1 MTENQIISQFKSSNA
16 LLSGH
21 FLLTSGRHS
30 NQYFEK
36 FTLLSQPNI
45 VQNLCS
51 NICDYYKNKQIEMVV
66 GAATGGIILAFEIG
80 KQLRTKGIFAERS
93 NGELIFKRGFSIR
106 ENQKILLVDD
116 VVTTGGSIFELMNL
130 TQKTGAEIVGI
141 AVMFDRT
148 GGTLDFGYPFYAL
161 HSEKI
166 KSWEQSDCP
175 LCKQKVPFTKRGS
188 TGK

>member
-51 NICDYYKNKQIEMVV
+51 NICDHYENEQIEMVV

-80 KQLRTKGIFAERS
+80 KQLRTKGIFNFFAF
-93 NGELIFKRGFSIR
+93 FKASF
-106 ENQKILLVDD
+106 KLLTANV
-116 VVTTGGSIFELMNL
+116 F
-130 TQKTGAEIVGI
+130 K
-141 AVMFDRT
+141 
-148 GGTLDFGYPFYAL
+148 
-161 HSEKI
+161 
-166 KSWEQSDCP
+166 
-175 LCKQKVPFTKRGS
+175 
-188 TGK
+188 